1 MCYKMNFKESKK
13 ITKFLYGAKNYD
25 FSIKINRKTRIIK
38 ILKTTPS
45 KSVFLTFC
53 RDFLGVIKKAFILV
67 VFSLKKI
74 VSILRKIIENY

>member
-1 MCYKMNFKESKK
+1 MILALRKK
-13 ITKFLYGAKNYD
+13 
-25 FSIKINRKTRIIK
+25 RKTRIIK

-53 RDFLGVIKKAFILV
+53 RDFLGVIKKAFILD

-74 VSILRKIIENY
+74 ISIL